1 MFTCKYKQRP
11 AQVGVHKYADN
22 DCVDSQQG
30 WEDKGKDERR
40 IGWVGGWKEGKSKD
54 GGMDTLRSESGRKGR
69 K

>member
-1 MFTCKYKQRP
+1 M
-11 AQVGVHKYADN
+11 GVHKYADN

-40 IGWVGGWKEGKSKD
+40 IGWVGGWKEGTSKD
-54 GGMDTLRSESGRKGR
+54 GWMDTLRSESGRKGR